1 MTCFS
6 FRTARGPFTE
16 APRLPRPVLTTSAR
30 RVPHIEEHMGDK
42 NPKSKDK
49 AKKQDTAK
57 NKQQKD
63 AHDKKQA
70 PPAAKK

>member
-1 MTCFS
+1 MTD
-6 FRTARGPFTE
+6 
-16 APRLPRPVLTTSAR
+16 APVVHRECPHRAQFVLVTSLR
-30 RVPHIEEHMGDK
+30 RVPRPKETMGDK

-70 PPAAKK
+70 PPAPTKK